1 MARMAVSDAVNAR
14 RKQEREERERRAE
27 AEARALK
34 ATMERG
40 PPAGQ
45 NAPKL
50 TPLQERLFV
59 ALFERATLHTFSTGV
74 HLLFLT
80 SLTYSWTAGGAGAA
94 PVAPTLAGLPL
105 GGSGASSI
113 DV

>member
-14 RKQEREERERRAE
+14 RKQEREERKRRAE

-59 ALFERATLHTFSTGV
+59 VLFERATLHTFSTGV
-74 HLLFLT
+74 HLLFLP
-80 SLTYSWTAGGAGAA
+80 SLTYCWAAGRRRCRAGCPHASWPAA
-94 PVAPTLAGLPL
+94 RR
-105 GGSGASSI
+105 
-113 DV
+113 